1 MLKVMF
7 SLIKKTVLLMRLQF
21 NNSKPTHKIVN
32 KTIDARRGNNMP
44 INTGASFRFA
54 TYTSFVLTQ
63 NRIKNLGLLFV
74 SHLSRVLQGIILS
87 RKEKQTNR
95 CMTL

>member
-1 MLKVMF
+1 
-7 SLIKKTVLLMRLQF
+7 
-21 NNSKPTHKIVN
+21 
-32 KTIDARRGNNMP
+32 MP
-44 INTGASFRFA
+44 INTGAFYRFA
-54 TYTSFVLTQ
+54 ACTSLMPTQ

-87 RKEKQTNR
+87 QKEIQTNK

>member
-1 MLKVMF
+1 
-7 SLIKKTVLLMRLQF
+7 
-21 NNSKPTHKIVN
+21 
-32 KTIDARRGNNMP
+32 MP
-44 INTGASFRFA
+44 INTGAFYRFA
-54 TYTSFVLTQ
+54 ACTSLMPTQ

-87 RKEKQTNR
+87 RKEIQTNK